1 MTERTWAER
10 EARRTALIL
19 AASQA
24 IVGSAAVVAFS
35 LGAIAGQYLLDA
47 DKSLATAPITGF
59 NLGVALGAI
68 PAAWI
73 IRRLGQRNG
82 FQVGTLI
89 TALGGM
95 LATLAL
101 FQSSFWTFAVALMV
115 IGLGGAFVQQFRFA
129 AADNAPPEF
138 KARAISFVLAGGV
151 FTAVIGRRSS
161 SSRAIC
167 LRPSCSRE
175 PSRQSSGWPRWAP
188 CCCRSCA

>member
-1 MTERTWAER
+1 MTERTSAER

-35 LGAIAGQYLLDA
+35 LGAIAGQHLLDA

-89 TALGGM
+89 TALGPCPFDHDAS
-95 LATLAL
+95 LPRPSPLTRRD
-101 FQSSFWTFAVALMV
+101 T
-115 IGLGGAFVQQFRFA
+115 
-129 AADNAPPEF
+129 
-138 KARAISFVLAGGV
+138 
-151 FTAVIGRRSS
+151 RSS
-161 SSRAIC
+161 TALTSLGSS
-167 LRPSCSRE
+167 SV
-175 PSRQSSGWPRWAP
+175 
-188 CCCRSCA
+188 